1 MRVLI
6 FTLCLLFLGPL
17 PPARAD
23 LTVGWK
29 AYNAG
34 EYQKAR
40 DLFEAA
46 GGTEGYAAAC
56 RTGLVLGG
64 FFENGETQ
72 VHTLHRALDD
82 CKAAIELDGDQ
93 LDARI
98 SYAVGLGFEGKRL
111 KKVKYAKA
119 SRRKLEDLIVVS
131 GDYGILHAA
140 LGGWHTTVYEAGFF
154 ARLALG
160 AKRDIARQ
168 QFEKAVTLAP
178 NDIGV
183 RFEFIKYLAYGNG
196 DEHKEALAEIQ
207 KVATLPAHDAFDQ
220 YMIGKTKAIGAMIEA
235 KDESGLQD
243 ALEAATPFAS
253 IRDHKNLPAYPL
265 ETD

>member
-1 MRVLI
+1 MRVLV
-6 FTLCLLFLGPL
+6 FTLCLLFLGP
-17 PPARAD
+17 PSAHAD
-23 LTVGWK
+23 V
-29 AYNAG
+29 NAG
-34 EYQKAR
+34 WEAYRAGDYQKAR

-46 GGTEGYAAAC
+46 GGAEGYAAAC

-82 CKAAIELDGDQ
+82 CNAAIELDGDQ

-160 AKRDIARQ
+160 AKRGIARQ

-183 RFEFIKYLAYGNG
+183 RFEFIKYLAYGKK
-196 DEHKEALAEIQ
+196 DEHKEALEEIKQ
-207 KVATLPAHDAFDQ
+207 VSALPAHDAFDRFLVAQ
-220 YMIGKTKAIGAMIEA
+220 ARTIGAMIVAGSEDGLEA
-235 KDESGLQD
+235 